1 MTAKIIRG
9 TEIGPVIR
17 EEIKEETIRLK
28 EQHGI
33 VPGLVTIIV
42 GSRPGIGQLCHRKTE
57 NRQRS
62 LVSIRSRKM

>member
-17 EEIKEETIRLK
+17 EEIREETVRLK

-33 VPGLVTIIV
+33 VPGLVTILV
-42 GSRPGIGQLCHRKTE
+42 GKDPASSQLC
-57 NRQRS
+57 NR
-62 LVSIRSRKM
+62 